1 MAKPNGQ
8 GELKEAPLVEHLEEL
23 RARILKALLF
33 WALGSAV
40 AYAFRVPLLA
50 WLKAPLDR
58 AAELN
63 HTQVNLIVLDIT
75 EPFIT
80 ALKVAIFGGLVLALP
95 FIVYQAWAFIAP
107 GLYPHERRMAGP
119 FILIAGF
126 SFAVGVAFAYY
137 VLLPFAVPFLL
148 GFLGD
153 VVTPQISIGRY
164 IGQILTYMTVMGL
177 LFEMP
182 VLAYFL
188 ARLGLLSA
196 SFLAK
201 NWRIAVVG
209 VIALAALIT
218 PTVDVI
224 NLALVSVPLLFLYW
238 VSVIVA
244 GLGERARK
252 KTEEDDGSTDQ
263 GA

>member
-1 MAKPNGQ
+1 MAAPEPQ

-33 WALGSAV
+33 WALGSGV
-40 AYAFRVPLLA
+40 AYTFRVPLLA

-58 AAELN
+58 AAEQN
-63 HTQVNLIVLDIT
+63 GVQVNLIVLDIT

-80 ALKVAIFGGLVLALP
+80 ALRVAVFGGLVLALP
-95 FIVYQAWAFIAP
+95 FIVYQLWAFVTP
-107 GLYPHERRMAGP
+107 GLYPHERRLAGP

-126 SFAVGVAFAYY
+126 SFALGVAFAYY

-196 SFLAK
+196 EFLAR
-201 NWRIAVVG
+201 NWRIAVVA

-224 NLALVSVPLLFLYW
+224 NLALVSVPLLLLYW

-244 GLGERARK
+244 RIGERARTR
-252 KTEEDDGSTDQ
+252 TEAAHGSTD
-263 GA
+263 